1 MKEYILKNKKCLI
14 NHVIA
19 LGILLVGFILCRYVF
34 FDVHGMKEFPVV
46 LLILGLVVMVISA
59 LTVKRLILYWVSTGY
74 IIGFVLALIFQ
85 ETRIDA
91 NGVNANNLWVIWVA
105 VYLAF
110 IVIGFV
116 CECLFRKVDLP
127 KKLKKIKAAK
137 CIIAI
142 FGVVGLWLCVGAV
155 DFALVHNYKKP
166 LFCVGVDLA
175 DDGGSGR
182 YVGLGY
188 FFDIE
193 GNFMPN
199 TETPATEDKKPK
211 VTFYI
216 GYIFGIE
223 VSRGFWD
230 EMLPTPYK
238 NMNDVIENAPSL
250 QGKVTEVHEDYML
263 IHIVTSGYPYGADCS
278 VTLTP
283 VYGDSYTDVSVG
295 DEVVVYFDGNIMET
309 YPLQLGTVYA
319 IALGN
324 PLNRIANILME
335 DEIRQVEV
343 SGYYNGSVINPKDF
357 EIKDFAEFKE
367 WYAQLSLEQRE
378 FAEDMMPGETM
389 AGGDAYQ
396 FSINNGIICF
406 TYADQGI
413 AAYIIFEDE
422 WYEVMNPTEP
432 PFE

>member
-1 MKEYILKNKKCLI
+1 MKEYILKNKKCLV
-14 NHVIA
+14 NHAIA

-46 LLILGLVVMVISA
+46 LLALGLVVMVIST
-59 LTVKRLILYWVSTGY
+59 LTTKKILPYFISAGY
-74 IIGFVLALIFQ
+74 IIGFVFGFIFQ
-85 ETRIDA
+85 ETQMDA
-91 NGVNANNLWVIWVA
+91 NGVSVNNLWVIWVV
-105 VYLAF
+105 VYLVF
-110 IVIGFV
+110 MVIGFV
-116 CECLFRKVDLP
+116 SECLFRKLDLSER
-127 KKLKKIKAAK
+127 LKKSKAAK
-137 CIIAI
+137 CIIAML
-142 FGVVGLWLCVGAV
+142 GVVVLWLCVGAV
-155 DFALVHNYKKP
+155 DFALVHNYRKP
-166 LFCVGVDLA
+166 MFCVGVDLA

-188 FFDIE
+188 SFDIE
-193 GNFMPN
+193 GNFMPD

-211 VTFYI
+211 VTSYS

-250 QGKVTEVHEDYML
+250 QGKVTEVHEDYMI

-283 VYGDSYTDVSVG
+283 VYGDSYTDVSIG
-295 DEVVVYFDGNIMET
+295 DEVVVYFNGDIAET
-309 YPLQLGTVYA
+309 DPLQLGILYA
-319 IALGN
+319 ITLGN
-324 PLNRIANILME
+324 PVNRITSILME
-335 DEIRQVEV
+335 DEITQVEV
-343 SGYYNGSVINPKDF
+343 SGYYNGGVIKPEDF
-357 EIKDFAEFKE
+357 VIKDFAEFKA
-367 WYAQLSLEQRE
+367 WYSQLSLEHRE
-378 FAEDMMPGETM
+378 FAEGKTPGETL
-389 AGGDAYQ
+389 AGGNAYQ

-413 AAYIIFEDE
+413 AAYIVFEDE